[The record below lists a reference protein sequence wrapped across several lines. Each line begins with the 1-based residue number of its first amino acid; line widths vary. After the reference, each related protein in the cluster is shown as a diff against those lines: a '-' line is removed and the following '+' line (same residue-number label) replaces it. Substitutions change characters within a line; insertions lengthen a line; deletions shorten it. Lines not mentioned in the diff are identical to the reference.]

1 MVPRNISGEAMTE
14 LELVQGTLDVLVLRT
29 LSWGTRHGY
38 AVARWIKESSGD
50 ARRVTAI
57 RAVTISLSG
66 NSRLVYFETTGLYRF
81 VWKTSKSWA
90 MQCRELIVT
99 LDDGTV
105 HRALFTFTR

>member
-1 MVPRNISGEAMTE
+1 MN
-14 LELVQGTLDVLVLRT
+14 VQKAGAGIPVNFGV
-29 LSWGTRHGY
+29 G
-38 AVARWIKESSGD
+38 GD
-50 ARRVTAI
+50 AGLGIIDSAVSRQVDCFTGSPISAE
-57 RAVTISLSG
+57 VTISLSG